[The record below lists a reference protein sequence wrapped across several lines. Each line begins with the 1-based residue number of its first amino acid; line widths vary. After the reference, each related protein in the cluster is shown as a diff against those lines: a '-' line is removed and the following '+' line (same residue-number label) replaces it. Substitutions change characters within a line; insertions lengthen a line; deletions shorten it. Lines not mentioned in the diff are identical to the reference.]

1 MKKKKRLKVKVHFF
15 FFLLQR
21 GRKKSKEQKL
31 KRECETLRRM
41 SKNQRLDYASLAS
54 PQRVQLC
61 PQCVHSEPTVHPVC
75 PP

>member
-1 MKKKKRLKVKVHFF
+1 MKKKEAKSKSSL